1 MAVAE
6 ALLEM
11 QFNKHKKMVKLIGQK
26 TQNVKN
32 RWSKNTNLLKR
43 AVQKTGNAKNGC
55 PLNVKMLKAVDH
67 ESKAGKK
74 NQFSKRKCC

>member
-1 MAVAE
+1 
-6 ALLEM
+6 
-11 QFNKHKKMVKLIGQK
+11 MVKLIGQK

-74 NQFSKRKCC
+74 TSSRNESVAKRQYSKNYGC